1 MNLYKK
7 DSAKTAMLAASA
19 LIILLAGCQ
28 SAVPKEPAGTTENIV
43 STRSDQNNDSPD
55 TPQKNYIETE
65 GSELSPVE
73 PYWNAADTSSDTGAE
88 TSTVRKDKDTK
99 ASVKTESEDPEWN
112 PDQPMLKGVSIGND
126 HSAITKRFGIPLD
139 SYKLDEESE
148 PITVLEYDG
157 FAIGINPYQSVQYVE
172 VFGNSISA
180 GLSGLQV
187 GDNPEQALRTLG
199 KPEKQT
205 AYMLTYE
212 AKNALLKLDLDPVH
226 NEIVSIK
233 LLAVS

>member
-1 MNLYKK
+1 MNLYQKK
-7 DSAKTAMLAASA
+7 PAKTAMLAASA
-19 LIILLAGCQ
+19 LIILLTGCQ
-28 SAVPKEPAGTTENIV
+28 SAIPKETAGTTSNVV
-43 STRSDQNNDSPD
+43 SPRNDQNDSPD

-65 GSELSPVE
+65 DGELSPVE
-73 PYWNAADTSSDTGAE
+73 PYWNAADTSSDASAE

-99 ASVKTESEDPEWN
+99 ASVQTESEDPEWN

-126 HSAITKRFGIPLD
+126 HSAITKRFGVPLD

-157 FAIGINPYQSVQYVE
+157 FAIGINPFQSVQFVE
-172 VFGNSISA
+172 VFGKNISA

-187 GDNPEQALRTLG
+187 GDKPELALRTLG

-205 AYMLTYE
+205 AYLLTYE
-212 AKNALLKLDLDPVH
+212 TINALLKLDLDPVH

-233 LLAVS
+233 LLALN

>member
-1 MNLYKK
+1 MNLYQKEPT
-7 DSAKTAMLAASA
+7 KTAMLAAASA

-28 SAVPKEPAGTTENIV
+28 SAVPNEPAGTTGNVV
-43 STRSDQNNDSPD
+43 SSRSDQNDSPD
-55 TPQKNYIETE
+55 TPQKYYIETDDD
-65 GSELSPVE
+65 ELSPVE

-88 TSTVRKDKDTK
+88 TSTVRKEKDTK
-99 ASVKTESEDPEWN
+99 ASVKTESEDPAWN

-126 HSAITKRFGIPLD
+126 HSAITKRFGAPLD

-172 VFGNSISA
+172 VFGKSISA

-187 GDNPEQALRTLG
+187 GDNPELALRTLG
-199 KPEKQT
+199 KPAKQT
-205 AYMLTYE
+205 AYLLTYE
-212 AKNALLKLDLDPVH
+212 TKNALLKLDLDPVH

-233 LLAVS
+233 LLALS